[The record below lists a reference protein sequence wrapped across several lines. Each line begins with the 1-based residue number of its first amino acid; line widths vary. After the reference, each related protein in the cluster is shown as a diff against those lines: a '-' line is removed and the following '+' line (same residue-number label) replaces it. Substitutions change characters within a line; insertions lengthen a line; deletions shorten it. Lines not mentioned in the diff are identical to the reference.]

1 MRPRGAL
8 RALASGEG
16 EKRTLTEVP
25 ALRKALSASFTA
37 IKVCHES
44 ACNRAPAR
52 RGALSES
59 FEMQARQCV
68 LCRAGHSQPDYL
80 LWPRPLSELD
90 ARVANSARARAPARR
105 GTLSTAQTLAHTA
118 SVKRPCSTVRRRRPH
133 PAPRPRPPTTTRCV
147 ARSGQECATNAAQ
160 GEHATHPGA
169 RVALLHEQLPLD

>member
-16 EKRTLTEVP
+16 EKRTLSDVP
-25 ALRKALSASFTA
+25 AVRKVLSAAFTA

-44 ACNRAPAR
+44 ARNCAPAR

-90 ARVANSARARAPARR
+90 ARVANSARARATAPRSAVD
-105 GTLSTAQTLAHTA
+105 GTNAGAHRLSEATMLYG
-118 SVKRPCSTVRRRRPH
+118 SSPP
-133 PAPRPRPPTTTRCV
+133 PAPRPATPSTHHHAVCRPQRTRMRYE
-147 ARSGQECATNAAQ
+147 RSS
-160 GEHATHPGA
+160 
-169 RVALLHEQLPLD
+169 R